1 LKFLG
6 GTQKNNVKIL
16 YKKRVAKMTEKEYEK
31 FKNEDWYKEVIKHL
45 RQEISELIKEN
56 ALLKEQII
64 DLKIIEKKDFNNGKI
79 KKR

>member
-1 LKFLG
+1 
-6 GTQKNNVKIL
+6 
-16 YKKRVAKMTEKEYEK
+16 MTEKEYEK

-64 DLKIIEKKDFNNGKI
+64 DLKIIEKKGFNNGKI
-79 KKR
+79 KK

>member
-1 LKFLG
+1 
-6 GTQKNNVKIL
+6 
-16 YKKRVAKMTEKEYEK
+16 MTEKEYEK

>member
-1 LKFLG
+1 
-6 GTQKNNVKIL
+6 
-16 YKKRVAKMTEKEYEK
+16 MTEKEYEK
-31 FKNEDWYKEVIKHL
+31 FKNEDWYKEVIKNL
-45 RQEISELIKEN
+45 RREISELIKEN

>member
-1 LKFLG
+1 
-6 GTQKNNVKIL
+6 
-16 YKKRVAKMTEKEYEK
+16 MTEKEYEK

-64 DLKIIEKKDFNNGKI
+64 DLKIIEKKGFNNGKI

>member
-1 LKFLG
+1 
-6 GTQKNNVKIL
+6 
-16 YKKRVAKMTEKEYEK
+16 MTEKEYEK

-79 KKR
+79 KK

>member
-1 LKFLG
+1 
-6 GTQKNNVKIL
+6 
-16 YKKRVAKMTEKEYEK
+16 MTEKEYEK
-31 FKNEDWYKEVIKHL
+31 FKNENWYKEVIKNL

-79 KKR
+79 KK

>member
-1 LKFLG
+1 
-6 GTQKNNVKIL
+6 
-16 YKKRVAKMTEKEYEK
+16 VAKMTENDYKK

-79 KKR
+79 KK